1 MSRVFLPHHIS
12 DDSALGGSV
21 IERSF
26 RFAGASNTHLA
37 RTPSAGNRKI
47 FTISAWVKRAN
58 LGTSCM
64 FNAYDG
70 SSSRRFQLS
79 FNNIDQL
86 NYNQGGTASSGLAV
100 SNARFR
106 DTNAWYHFVF
116 RVKYTNVSAS
126 DRFKVYVN
134 GSEISLSF
142 SDDVENAD
150 GQWNG
155 NWEHEIGAIGSSGDT
170 FDGYMTEIHHID
182 GEALLP
188 TDFGYTDFQTGI
200 WRPKRYE
207 GTYGTNGFYLNFS
220 NNSSISNMCLD
231 KSGNGNNF
239 SPDNSNTEDSSLDT
253 PSNTFATLNSL
264 ILSPDVVFKE
274 GNLYFDTPSSH
285 KSTYCNFGVHTGKWY
300 WEGKCIAG
308 STTKWTYG
316 VSDMRNCVGRQRS
329 GQNYLLG
336 HTSGDSALSYAH
348 GDVVSIYNR
357 NVNKNGSVTNSTYQV
372 EPSAGDIIGIALDV
386 DAGKIW
392 FASNGTWI
400 NGSASASTT
409 LNESSHDA
417 TVTTGQVYTPAFSG
431 ESADWQVNFG
441 QDSSFSG
448 TSTAQGNKDGNK
460 QGDFY
465 YAVPSGFK
473 ALCSNNLPI
482 TTPPPINPKKHFN
495 TVIYTGNNA
504 EYRLIP
510 LDFKADLL
518 WFKHRNGTTPHTLSD
533 SVSGIT
539 KHLTPSSTSAQ
550 STPSYPYVSSVQEG
564 GIILRGSTNSGGNIS
579 GRNMVAWCWKA
590 GGSSNTFNVD
600 GVGYASASA
609 AGITDGTVALTGA
622 SVNRKAGFSIVTY
635 AGNNAGS
642 TTFGHG
648 LSQAPEIYILKSR
661 DNTEEWRVYY
671 TVVDGTYD
679 FMYLNTTNSVMHSGY
694 ALPTST
700 LINKA
705 DDNGENMVAYCW
717 HSVPGYSKIGSYTG
731 NGDAD
736 GPFVYT
742 GFRPAF
748 VMMKEHTDSSTN
760 WVIYD
765 NMRGANAY
773 NSVDLNLYPN
783 LTNAEGDA
791 SLDYD
796 FVSNGF
802 KIRTSNGGINANSDK
817 YLYMAFAEQPNDTPY
832 QTEPN
837 AR

>member
-1 MSRVFLPHHIS
+1 MARPFPIHNIT

-70 SSSRRFQLS
+70 SSSRRFQVS
-79 FNNIDQL
+79 FNNVNQL

-116 RVKYTNVSAS
+116 RAKYTNASAS

-134 GSEISLSF
+134 GSEISLSI

-155 NWEHEIGAIGSSGDT
+155 NWEHEIGAIGSTGDT

-274 GNLYFDTPSSH
+274 GNLYFDTPDTH

-300 WEGKCIAG
+300 WEGKAIGG

-336 HTSGDSALSYAH
+336 HTSGDSALTYAH
-348 GDVVSIYNR
+348 GDVVSIYSTHIY
-357 NVNKNGSVTNSTYQV
+357 KNGSITNSSYQTN
-372 EPSAGDIIGIALDV
+372 PAIGNIIGIALDV

-392 FASNGTWI
+392 FARNGTWI

-409 LNESSHDA
+409 LNESSHDTTVA
-417 TVTTGQVYTPAFSG
+417 TGRVYTPAFSG

-482 TTPPPINPKKHFN
+482 TTPPPINPQRHFD
-495 TVIYTGNNA
+495 TLLYTGNDGTNA
-504 EYRLIP
+504 ITGLNFAPDFVWIKSRTGTQWFQLFDTVRGVNRRLYSNQTSGESLNNP
-510 LDFKADLL
+510 TLTSFDS
-518 WFKHRNGTTPHTLSD
+518 NGFTLGD
-533 SVSGIT
+533 DD
-539 KHLTPSSTSAQ
+539 
-550 STPSYPYVSSVQEG
+550 G
-564 GIILRGSTNSGGNIS
+564 GINGGSTNY
-579 GRNMVAWCWKA
+579 VAWCWKA
-590 GGSSNTFNVD
+590 GGNSNTFNVD

-635 AGNNAGS
+635 AGNNASS

-773 NSVDLNLYPN
+773 NSVNLNLYPN
-783 LTNAEGDA
+783 LANAEGNA
-791 SLDYD
+791 SLNYD
-796 FVSNGF
+796 FVNNGF
-802 KIRTSNGGINANSDK
+802 KIRTSNAGINANSDK
-817 YLYMAFAEQPNDTPY
+817 YLYMAFAEQPGDTPY

>member
-1 MSRVFLPHHIS
+1 MARPFPIHNIT

-70 SSSRRFQLS
+70 SSSRRFQVS
-79 FNNIDQL
+79 FNNVNQL

-100 SNARFR
+100 SNAKFR

-116 RVKYTNVSAS
+116 RAKYTNASAS

-134 GSEISLSF
+134 GSEISLSI

-155 NWEHEIGAIGSSGDT
+155 NWEHEIGAIGSTGDT

-274 GNLYFDTPSSH
+274 GNLYFDTPDTH

-300 WEGKCIAG
+300 WEGKAIGG

-336 HTSGDSALSYAH
+336 HTSGDSALTYAH
-348 GDVVSIYNR
+348 GDVVSIYSTHIY
-357 NVNKNGSVTNSTYQV
+357 KNGSITNSSYQTN
-372 EPSAGDIIGIALDV
+372 PAIGNIIGIALDV

-392 FASNGTWI
+392 FARNGTWI

-409 LNESSHDA
+409 LNESSHDTTVA
-417 TVTTGQVYTPAFSG
+417 TGRVYTPAFSG

-482 TTPPPINPKKHFN
+482 TTPPPINPQRHFD
-495 TVIYTGNNA
+495 TLLYTGNDGTNA
-504 EYRLIP
+504 ITGLNFAPDFVWIKSRTGTQWFQLFDTVRGVNRRLYSNQTSGESLNNP
-510 LDFKADLL
+510 TLTSFDS
-518 WFKHRNGTTPHTLSD
+518 NGFTLGD
-533 SVSGIT
+533 DD
-539 KHLTPSSTSAQ
+539 
-550 STPSYPYVSSVQEG
+550 G
-564 GIILRGSTNSGGNIS
+564 GINGGSTNY
-579 GRNMVAWCWKA
+579 VAWCWKA
-590 GGSSNTFNVD
+590 GGNSNTFNVD

-635 AGNNAGS
+635 AGNNASS

-773 NSVDLNLYPN
+773 NSVNLNLYPN
-783 LTNAEGDA
+783 LANAEGNA
-791 SLDYD
+791 SLNYD
-796 FVSNGF
+796 FVNNGF

-817 YLYMAFAEQPNDTPY
+817 YLYMAFAEQPGDTPY